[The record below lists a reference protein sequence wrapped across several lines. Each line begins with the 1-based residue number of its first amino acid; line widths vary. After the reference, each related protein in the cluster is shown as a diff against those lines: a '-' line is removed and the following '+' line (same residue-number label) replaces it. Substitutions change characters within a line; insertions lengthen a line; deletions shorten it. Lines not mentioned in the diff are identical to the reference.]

1 MKTVPIG
8 IVQMAA
14 APFAA
19 EPARARTLDLAAK
32 AIEAGAR
39 LVVLP
44 ELAVPGYTLDP
55 RIAEAAEPADGP
67 TVAAW
72 HRLAASSGVVIAGGF
87 CERDGGKI
95 YNTAVLVGP
104 NGLLLHYRKLHL
116 FDREKLVFARGDR
129 GLAVA
134 DTPLGRI
141 GLCVCYDL
149 RFVEVLRV
157 LALRD
162 AEIVAVPT
170 AWVGGFDRR
179 TRPADGIIGQA
190 RGAVLQA
197 NLDQVYVACA
207 SAAGEAGGIGFL
219 GSSLVADP
227 YGELL
232 AGPFGPDEERIEVV
246 SADLDAVRAA
256 QARSELIR
264 PRSDRR
270 TDVYGLRLGT
280 EVL

>member
-1 MKTVPIG
+1 MRSVPIG

-19 EPARARTLDLAAK
+19 ETARARTLDLAAK
-32 AIEAGAR
+32 AIGAGAR

-44 ELAVPGYTLDP
+44 ELAVPGYALD
-55 RIAEAAEPADGP
+55 RGIAEAAEPLHGP

-72 HRLAASSGVVIAGGF
+72 RRLAAESGAVIAGGF
-87 CERDGGKI
+87 CERDGDKI
-95 YNTAVLVGP
+95 YNTAVLTGP
-104 NGLLLHYRKLHL
+104 DSLLLHYRKLHL
-116 FDREKLVFARGDR
+116 FDREKLVFAPGDH
-129 GLAVA
+129 GLAVV
-134 DTPLGRI
+134 DTPVGRI

-149 RFVEVLRV
+149 RFVEVLRA
-157 LALRD
+157 LALQD

-179 TRPADGIIGQA
+179 ARPADGIIGQA

-207 SAAGEAGGIGFL
+207 STAGEAGGIGFL

-264 PRSDRR
+264 PRGDRR
-270 TDVYGLRLGT
+270 TDVYGLRLGA